1 MKRLAKS
8 IAMLLAVLLLV
19 GVAAACSTS
28 QQSPSESPAGSTSG
42 SPSESQNVQESP
54 NEPPADLKV
63 GILKME
69 MNDPTYISMFMNQDF
84 VYETA
89 GIEEVKEAITGL
101 DPEGMINGYQKL
113 IDSGVDAIEVMAF
126 SQAIVPI
133 VQEMCEK
140 AGVYFVCTSREIYD
154 PNVLAKLEG
163 SKYYLGNF
171 YADEENTGYM
181 GMKKMAELGAKDVC
195 VIAGPVGD
203 PASDARDRGI
213 DKAVQ
218 ETGINIL
225 TTVRELNTAADITK
239 AVESMVAAFPD
250 MDGIFVSYTWAAGAM
265 PALQKVLETSG
276 LAGKVKVGRIDF
288 DTTMS
293 EYFDKAQLDFTYGAQ
308 LHLGTVAAPIV
319 IANQLMGTP
328 LSDKPMV
335 FASPYELRTSSEGT
349 AEYYKYFEGEIP
361 VYTADELNDMFFKF
375 KNPDVTGESVME
387 HFKAFCIADVAERH
401 KDLG

>member
-1 MKRLAKS
+1 MKRKSLA
-8 IAMLLAVLLLV
+8 LVLAVLLMI
-19 GVAAACSTS
+19 GVATACGTS
-28 QQSPSESPAGSTSG
+28 AQSPSESSSQ
-42 SPSESQNVQESP
+42 SPSESSSQSQESQTA
-54 NEPPADLKV
+54 PATDLKV
-63 GILKME
+63 GYLFME
-69 MNDPTYISMFMNQDF
+69 MNDPTYISTFMNQEL
-84 VYETA
+84 VYEKA
-89 GIEEVKEAITGL
+89 GIGIVKETITGL
-101 DPEGMINGYQKL
+101 DPEGMVNGYQKL
-113 IDSGVDAIEVMAF
+113 IDSGVDAIELMGM

-140 AGVYFVCTSREIYD
+140 AGVYFVITAREIYD
-154 PNVLAKLEG
+154 PNVLEKLEG
-163 SKYYLGNF
+163 SEYYLGNF

-181 GMKKMAELGAKDVC
+181 GMKKMAELETKNVC

-213 DKAVQ
+213 DKAIQ
-218 ETGINIL
+218 ETGLNIL

-265 PALQKVLETSG
+265 PALQKVLETAE

-293 EYFDKAQLDFTYGAQ
+293 EYFDKSQLSFTYGAQ
-308 LHLGTVAAPIV
+308 MHLGAVAAPVV

-328 LSDKPMV
+328 LSDEPIIY
-335 FASPYELRTSSEGT
+335 ATPYEMRTSSEGT

-361 VYTADELNDMFFKF
+361 VYTEDELNELFFKF
-375 KNPDVTGESVME
+375 KNPDVTAESVME
-387 HFKAFCIADVAERH
+387 LFKAFCIADVAERH

>member
-8 IAMLLAVLLLV
+8 MAMMLAVLLIIGV
-19 GVAAACSTS
+19 VAACGTGS
-28 QQSPSESPAGSTSG
+28 QNASENPSQSSSESSSQSQETQDTQTAPA
-42 SPSESQNVQESP
+42 
-54 NEPPADLKV
+54 ADLKV
-63 GILKME
+63 GYLFME
-69 MNDPTYISMFMNQDF
+69 MNDPTYISTFMNQET
-84 VYETA
+84 VYKTA
-89 GIEEVKEAITGL
+89 GIGVVKETITGL
-101 DPEGMINGYQKL
+101 DPEGMVNGYQKL
-113 IDSGVDAIEVMAF
+113 IDSGVDAIELMGM

-140 AGVYFVCTSREIYD
+140 AGVYFVITAREIYD

-181 GMKKMAELGAKDVC
+181 GMKKMTELGAKDVC

-218 ETGINIL
+218 ETGVNIL

-265 PALQKVLETSG
+265 PALQKVLETAG
-276 LAGKVKVGRIDF
+276 LAGKIKVGRIDF

-293 EYFDKAQLDFTYGAQ
+293 EYFDKGQLDFTYGAQ
-308 LHLGTVAAPIV
+308 MHLGAVAAPIV
-319 IANQLMGTP
+319 IVNQLMGTP
-328 LSDKPMV
+328 LSDKPMI

-349 AEYYKYFEGEIP
+349 AEYYKYFEGQIP
-361 VYTADELNDMFFKF
+361 VYTEDELNDMFFKF
-375 KNPDVTGESVME
+375 KNLEVTGDSVME
-387 HFKAFCIADVAERH
+387 RFKAFSIADVAERH
-401 KDLG
+401 KDMG